1 MIGAG
6 SYGAS
11 PLPSRPDLTQRL
23 NYKSFILPLAR
34 QGRKGREHMAMETV
48 WMGGIECMHAQR
60 RRQARS
66 WADIRHTWLIGPVSL
81 KIALLLF

>member
-6 SYGAS
+6 SNGPS

-34 QGRKGREHMAMETV
+34 QGRKEREHMAMETV
-48 WMGGIECMHAQR
+48 WMGGIECMHRGDVKLEAG
-60 RRQARS
+60 
-66 WADIRHTWLIGPVSL
+66 LIFVIPG
-81 KIALLLF
+81 